1 MDVVQSQRRISSGL
15 KRIKTRGETYYKVSV
30 GTAKSYWFAG
40 EQLRT
45 SGMPVKQLKA
55 ELRICWNLNAAVK
68 ENESVFAHDI
78 IYSFGKAPN

>member
-1 MDVVQSQRRISSGL
+1 ML
-15 KRIKTRGETYYKVSV
+15 
-30 GTAKSYWFAG
+30 
-40 EQLRT
+40 
-45 SGMPVKQLKA
+45 VKQLKA